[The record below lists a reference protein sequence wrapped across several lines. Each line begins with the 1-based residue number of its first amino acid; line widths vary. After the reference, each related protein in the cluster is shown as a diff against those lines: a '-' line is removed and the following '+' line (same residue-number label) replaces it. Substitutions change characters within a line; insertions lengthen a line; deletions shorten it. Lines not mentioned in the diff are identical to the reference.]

1 MRQRASGASQ
11 AGSGGGGMP
20 AVSRLLMLA
29 GLSIV
34 LVLALVGVDVVVL
47 RVNNPARALGNHYYM
62 ALGDSLSFGY
72 QPNLDLSAGFAD
84 DIFND
89 LRPASVTEE
98 INYACAGETTT
109 TMIDGGCILRFA
121 HHGSYTGA
129 QLQAAIDFLTNPRNM
144 GRVSPITLEIG
155 SNDVLPD
162 WDADTCTASPTTT
175 ADLDAMDANL
185 TKTIFP
191 ELIKALETPKG
202 ARTGD
207 LHLLN
212 YYNPYAKVCQNSA
225 AFVNRFNH
233 HLQDDAAQFR
243 IAVVDVYTAFGGDTG
258 MASHVCTYT
267 WYCDARFHDIHP
279 TTAGYK
285 VIAKAVELALGLP
298 GMGPLPAIMPMGA
311 QAPRE
316 AAFWRRSGVA

>member
-1 MRQRASGASQ
+1 MWAPAMSERRRTVRQRASGASQ

-109 TMIDGGCILRFA
+109 TLIDGGRSLRVA
-121 HHGSYTGA
+121 HHRSYTSA
-129 QLQAAIDFLTNPRNM
+129 PVQA
-144 GRVSPITLEIG
+144 
-155 SNDVLPD
+155 
-162 WDADTCTASPTTT
+162 C
-175 ADLDAMDANL
+175 
-185 TKTIFP
+185 
-191 ELIKALETPKG
+191 
-202 ARTGD
+202 
-207 LHLLN
+207 
-212 YYNPYAKVCQNSA
+212 
-225 AFVNRFNH
+225 
-233 HLQDDAAQFR
+233 
-243 IAVVDVYTAFGGDTG
+243 VD
-258 MASHVCTYT
+258 
-267 WYCDARFHDIHP
+267 R
-279 TTAGYK
+279 
-285 VIAKAVELALGLP
+285 
-298 GMGPLPAIMPMGA
+298 
-311 QAPRE
+311 
-316 AAFWRRSGVA
+316 